1 MKSRTL
7 RILLVVLLAAVSL
20 VIIPQIGSRDSG
32 KTGEELARTHCGS
45 CHGFTEPGLL
55 DKKTWTEG
63 VLPEMG
69 LRMGIGDR
77 NVVLNRMSF
86 QLFDKLCNIGVYP
99 DKPVISAKE
108 WKRIVAYYE
117 KNAPEKLTDST
128 SSFSY
133 SAVDTPFVIRTL
145 PVSGQ
150 GQITLSRFMP
160 ERREIWVCSRSNE
173 WRTFAPD
180 GSLKSNVRVGG
191 TVVDVLEGKN
201 PMLLSIGNMLPNED
215 RNGRLLQKSSNG
227 NRYEILLDS
236 LHRPV
241 QFLRTDMDGDGIEDW
256 LVAEFGFETGRLR
269 WFDGKDKT
277 PRLLTEKPGARSLIP
292 LDADADGD
300 TDILALFAQA
310 REEVVLF
317 RNEGSGTFKPV
328 SLLSFPPIYGSSS
341 LEWADMNNDGHGDLV
356 IAYGDNADYS
366 IVPKP
371 YHGIRIFLNDGR
383 FSFRQSAFLPVNGAT
398 KVLARDFDLDGDND
412 MAMIAFFAID
422 KDRRSFLYF
431 ENDGK
436 GGFKA
441 SNLGVPAGHWLV
453 MDAQDMD
460 ADGDEDIVL
469 GNFLMAEDPN
479 EKKGSETVKSVLLE
493 NRTSSNGTARGAL
506 K

>member
-20 VIIPQIGSRDSG
+20 IIIPQIGSRDSG
-32 KTGEELARTHCGS
+32 KTGEELAKTHCGS
-45 CHGFTEPGLL
+45 CHGFTEPNLL
-55 DKKTWTEG
+55 DKKTWTES

-86 QLFDKLCNIGVYP
+86 QLFDKLCKIGVYP

-108 WKRIVAYYE
+108 WKRLVAYYE
-117 KNAPEKLTDST
+117 KNAPDKLTDST
-128 SSFSY
+128 STYTISN
-133 SAVDTPFVIRTL
+133 VDTPFLIRPL

-150 GQITLSRFMP
+150 GQITLARFMP
-160 ERREIWVCSRSNE
+160 ERREIWVCTRSNE
-173 WRTFAPD
+173 WHTFAQD
-180 GSLKSNVRVGG
+180 GSLKTNVQVGG
-191 TVVDVLEGKN
+191 AVVDVLEGKTTQ
-201 PMLLSIGNMLPNED
+201 LLSIGNMLPNED
-215 RNGRLLQKSSNG
+215 RNGRLLQKSSSG
-227 NRYEILLDS
+227 NRYEIVLDS

-241 QFLRTDMDGDGIEDW
+241 QFLQTDMNGDGIKDW
-256 LVAEFGFETGRLR
+256 LLAEFGFETGRLR

-277 PRLLTEKPGARSLIP
+277 PHLLMEKPGARSLIP

-310 REEVVLF
+310 REEVLLF
-317 RNEGSGTFKPV
+317 RNEGKDRYTPV

-366 IVPKP
+366 IIPKP

-383 FSFRQSAFLPVNGAT
+383 FSFRPSAFLPVNGAT
-398 KVLARDFDLDGDND
+398 KVLARDFDHDGDTD
-412 MAMIAFFAID
+412 MAMIAFFAIE
-422 KDRRSFLYF
+422 KEKRSFLYF

-436 GGFKA
+436 GKFTA

-460 ADGDEDIVL
+460 ADGDDDIVL

-479 EKKGSETVKSVLLE
+479 ERRGSDAVKCILLE
-493 NRTSSNGTARGAL
+493 NRSSL
-506 K
+506 KGSAGSLLK